1 VNVVFENPH
10 ATWALLGLP
19 AVIAIHFLQERARKL
34 RTSTLFLLEHLAPES
49 RGGVHFDRL
58 RQSLPMWLQLLAV
71 LLIAWVLAGPRWMRS
86 DSRQAVVIVLDDAIS
101 MSAYLPETRA
111 LIASRLHALNASAAH
126 TDWTLLESDLAQPAL
141 YHGAELPLL
150 LDALAKWQPQL
161 GTHDP
166 APALRLAQSLVRGE
180 GLVIF
185 ATNHQ
190 TELPG
195 GVAVLS
201 AAKPLANCGF
211 TAATVT
217 RESGA
222 PIWHALIKN
231 YGTQT
236 QTRAWRVHAGATDSP
251 KQSITLQPGEA
262 LTVEGPFPPGAERC
276 ELRLDDDAFAVDN
289 TLPVLIPKP
298 KSLTVAITATGDFA
312 DSLAKVV
319 NSIPNTRIG
328 TLNVE
333 VAMSLYDPAAP
344 VLEKLNSIEFPAP
357 GSSAATP
364 AAGWVLAADHPLM
377 DGLNWSGLLA
387 PHLGG
392 LQTISGDEPLL
403 WHGSEP
409 LIVLRHGEKTAHL
422 LFNFAPEDSN
432 AMRLPAFV
440 LLIRRFL
447 ETIRETKISAESL
460 NTDTHQPLAIA
471 CDPQGALTLTA
482 GSRPAQIL
490 PASAVAT
497 LRAPALPGFFTVKQ
511 GDALR
516 LEGAAQFA
524 DPREADLST
533 REPLDTVGERAAQL
547 VKANTA
553 SDPLTPL
560 WLLLIVAA
568 LLGSWAA
575 PRRFA

>member
-1 VNVVFENPH
+1 
-10 ATWALLGLP
+10 
-19 AVIAIHFLQERARKL
+19 
-34 RTSTLFLLEHLAPES
+34 
-49 RGGVHFDRL
+49 
-58 RQSLPMWLQLLAV
+58 
-71 LLIAWVLAGPRWMRS
+71 
-86 DSRQAVVIVLDDAIS
+86 
-101 MSAYLPETRA
+101 
-111 LIASRLHALNASAAH
+111 
-126 TDWTLLESDLAQPAL
+126 
-141 YHGAELPLL
+141 
-150 LDALAKWQPQL
+150 
-161 GTHDP
+161 
-166 APALRLAQSLVRGE
+166 
-180 GLVIF
+180 
-185 ATNHQ
+185 
-190 TELPG
+190 
-195 GVAVLS
+195 
-201 AAKPLANCGF
+201 
-211 TAATVT
+211 
-217 RESGA
+217 
-222 PIWHALIKN
+222 
-231 YGTQT
+231 
-236 QTRAWRVHAGATDSP
+236 
-251 KQSITLQPGEA
+251 
-262 LTVEGPFPPGAERC
+262 
-276 ELRLDDDAFAVDN
+276 
-289 TLPVLIPKP
+289 
-298 KSLTVAITATGDFA
+298 
-312 DSLAKVV
+312 V
-319 NSIPNTRIG
+319 NSIPKTRIG
-328 TLNVE
+328 TLNIE

-357 GSSAATP
+357 GSSGATP

-387 PHLGG
+387 PHVGA

-432 AMRLPAFV
+432 ATRLPAFV

-471 CDPQGALTLTA
+471 CSSHGTLTLTT
-482 GSRPAQIL
+482 SSQPSQTL

-511 GDALR
+511 GDALL

-524 DPREADLST
+524 DTREADLST